1 MDKFEKFF
9 AIIFTITALLIIFTL
24 SSYFTLAITLL
35 LILVAILVQKFHNDE
50 MFSINEKK
58 NKIVEKLLYRL
69 AIIQKSVSEISFS
82 IKSMNRDAIE
92 KIEELRHDYQVEME
106 KQYRDLARKMIDLE
120 NKLNNIKKNLGIAY
134 SSIDERLRRIEDE

>member
-1 MDKFEKFF
+1 
-9 AIIFTITALLIIFTL
+9 
-24 SSYFTLAITLL
+24 LAITLL

-58 NKIVEKLLYRL
+58 NKILEKLLYRL